1 MRLLPMCLV
10 LFGLPVAPGVALA
23 AEEVAA
29 EAASGSASAEIRCRR
44 FAEPGTLIKKRKI
57 CLTRDQ
63 WNQVA
68 EEAQRK
74 IEYLQFNN
82 MGGADGCKPGSP
94 GC

>member
-1 MRLLPMCLV
+1 MMKRLILCAV
-10 LFGLPVAPGVALA
+10 VAGPAAWAAGALA
-23 AEEVAA
+23 QTSGAA
-29 EAASGSASAEIRCRR
+29 TRDAAPAEITCKR
-44 FAEPGTLIKKRKI
+44 FTEPGTLIKRRKI

-63 WNQVA
+63 WSQLA

>member
-1 MRLLPMCLV
+1 MIKRLILCAV
-10 LFGLPVAPGVALA
+10 LAGQVPFAAAALA
-23 AEEVAA
+23 QTSATGNAA
-29 EAASGSASAEIRCRR
+29 PAEITCKR
-44 FAEPGTLIKKRKI
+44 FAEPGTLIKRRKI

-63 WNQVA
+63 WNQLA